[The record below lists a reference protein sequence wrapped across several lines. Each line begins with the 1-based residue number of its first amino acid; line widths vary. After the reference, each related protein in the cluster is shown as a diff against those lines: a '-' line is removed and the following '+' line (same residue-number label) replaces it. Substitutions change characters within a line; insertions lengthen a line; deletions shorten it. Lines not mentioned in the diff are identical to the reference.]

1 MEILVSGQQEKR
13 NCLPKST
20 KLKVGLQDMS
30 KSATHYLPDG
40 KIYKG
45 KLHKAGGVLM
55 TGAKHT
61 PESKVLTHTPP
72 KPKAKK

>member
-1 MEILVSGQQEKR
+1 
-13 NCLPKST
+13 
-20 KLKVGLQDMS
+20 MS

-40 KIYKG
+40 KVYKG

-72 KPKAKK
+72 PKPKAKK